1 MGKQK
6 MIQIKNFRAKFTEP
20 DDEGHFTGY
29 ASVFELEDLDGDI
42 IKPGAFKKTLA
53 EKKRFPFLWQHM
65 VQEPIGWVE
74 MEEDEKGLKIT
85 NGKLILDV
93 QRAAEARALM
103 KEGAINGLSIG
114 FEYVKWENIDGGNG
128 KIVTEIK
135 LWEVSAVTFPAQPAA
150 MIETVKTLDI
160 SKLSTDDD
168 IGDVEGKDMNQDNLD
183 LKSVIPYHD
192 YGNADEDAEWDA
204 GKEVREAD
212 VETLKKICAWYDS
225 ENPDI
230 KTSYKLPHH
239 RAADLKAVW
248 RGVAAAMAALL
259 GARGGVDI
267 PEADRKGVYN
277 HLAKHYK
284 DFEKEPPEFSS
295 VEPPEPEKTTRDTEP
310 EKTTQNGKIDVPL
323 KDNEKEKEKMEKEEL
338 ERKELK
344 EKVEVLEKQ
353 ILELKAAGFKGLDLK
368 DEKAKKYEEKFWEY
382 MRTGVEPPELKVAS
396 DFLTEPIATSPG
408 AQGGYLIPQKLFSKI
423 IEKVLDYS
431 PIRKYAFTTT
441 VAGDIDII
449 KEGAGIEVIWP
460 GEGQEFSQTTG
471 SGNLLIPKK
480 LVQHPQSA
488 LVRVSRKMLAQDTIV
503 NLEDFIAGLVGR
515 YMAQS
520 EATKFIK
527 GNGTASPYGLLAS
540 DGTPIVQRVITGTAS
555 GLTLDNLK
563 KLYYSVPSYARS
575 RGVWCMN
582 DEIMLLLSQIK
593 TAVTTGTSPTENVK
607 WNSYAF
613 GDIIGPEPNTIL
625 GRPVISC
632 PEMDNSTDSSKE
644 PVAFGDLQGYWITD
658 NPNVFVLRL
667 DEAYATKGQVGFL
680 FEFLKGG
687 YPVDPQGLRVL
698 KCSAS

>member
-42 IKPGAFKKTLA
+42 IKPGAFKKTLS

-103 KEGAINGLSIG
+103 KEQAVNGLSIG
-114 FEYVKWENIDGGNG
+114 FELVKWENVDEGRGRI
-128 KIVTEIK
+128 ITEIK

-150 MIETVKTLDI
+150 VIETVKTLDI

-168 IGDVEGKDMNQDNLD
+168 IDDVEGKDMSQDDLE
-183 LKSVIPYHD
+183 LKSVIPYRD
-192 YGNADEDAEWDA
+192 YGSAPEDTEWDA

-212 VETLKKICAWYDS
+212 IDTLKKICAWYDS

-239 RAADLKAVW
+239 RASDLKAVW

-267 PEADRKGVYN
+267 PEGDRKGVYN
-277 HLAKHYK
+277 HLVKHYK
-284 DFEKEPPEFSS
+284 DFEKEPPEFHS

-310 EKTTQNGKIDVPL
+310 EKTTQEGKIDVPL
-323 KDNEKEKEKMEKEEL
+323 KDDEKEKEKMDEL
-338 ERKELK
+338 ERKEIK
-344 EKVEVLEKQ
+344 EKVEALEKQ
-353 ILELKAAGFKGLDLK
+353 ILEMKASGFKGLDQK
-368 DEKAKKYEEKFWEY
+368 DEDAKKYETKFWEWVK
-382 MRTGVEPPELKVAS
+382 TGKEPPEMK
-396 DFLTEPIATSPG
+396 TTYYPITTTPAE
-408 AQGGYLIPQKLFSKI
+408 GGYLIPQKLFGKI
-423 IEKVLDYS
+423 VEKLVEYS
-431 PIRKYAFTTT
+431 PIRQYAFVNT
-441 VAGDIDII
+441 VAGDIDVV
-449 KEGAGIEVIWP
+449 KEGSGVVVEWP
-460 GEGQEFSQTTG
+460 GETGTRNPSTTE
-471 SGNLLIPKK
+471 NEHLLGTQKI
-480 LVQHPQSA
+480 VQHPQTA
-488 LVRVSRKMLAQDTIV
+488 LVLVSRKMLAQDTIV
-503 NLEDFIAGLVGR
+503 NLEDFISGLVAR
-515 YMAQS
+515 YVAKS
-520 EATKFIK
+520 EGTKFILGD
-527 GNGTASPYGLLAS
+527 GNACPTGLLHS
-540 DGTPIVQRVITGTAS
+540 TLLTRVTLGTHDTPTFDDV
-555 GLTLDNLK
+555 K
-563 KLYYSVPSYARS
+563 KVYYSVPSYARS
-575 RGVWCMN
+575 RGVWCTN
-582 DEIMLLLSQIK
+582 DAWMLFLSKIK
-593 TAVTTGTSPTENVK
+593 SAVTTGATPVENIK

-613 GDIIGPEPNTIL
+613 GDVIGPEPNTIL

-632 PEMDNSTDSSKE
+632 PDMTSAISSGSE
-644 PVAFGDLQGYWITD
+644 DLMIFGDLQGYWITD
-658 NPNVFVLRL
+658 NPYVVVQRL
-667 DEAYATKGQVGFL
+667 GELYAASGKVGFL

-698 KCSAS
+698 ANTAS

>member
-20 DDEGHFTGY
+20 DDAGYFTGY

-42 IKPGAFKKTLA
+42 IKPGAFKKTLS

-192 YGNADEDAEWDA
+192 YGNADEDAERDA

-284 DFEKEPPEFSS
+284 DFDKEPPEFSS
-295 VEPPEPEKTTRDTEP
+295 TEPPEPEKTTRDTEP

-344 EKVEVLEKQ
+344 EKIEGLEKQ
-353 ILELKAAGFKGLDLK
+353 ILEMKAAGFKGLDQK
-368 DEKAKKYEEKFWEY
+368 DEDAKKYEAKFWEWAK
-382 MRTGVEPPELKVAS
+382 TGKEPPELKT
-396 DFLTEPIATSPG
+396 DYYPINTTA
-408 AQGGYLIPQKLFSKI
+408 AQGGYLIPQKLFGKVV
-423 IEKVLDYS
+423 EKVAQYS
-431 PIRKYAFTTT
+431 PIRQYAFVNT
-441 VAGDIDII
+441 VAGDIDVV
-449 KEGAGIEVIWP
+449 KENAGIGVAWP
-460 GEGQEFSQTTG
+460 GETGTRTEGITSSSLLASKKIIQYPQT
-471 SGNLLIPKK
+471 
-480 LVQHPQSA
+480 A
-488 LVRVSRKMLAQDTIV
+488 LVLVSRKMLASDTIV

-515 YMAQS
+515 YVAKS
-520 EATKFIK
+520 EGTKFV
-527 GNGTASPYGLLAS
+527 NGTGSNEPFGLLAT
-540 DGTPIVQRVITGTAS
+540 DTNPIMTRVTLGTHDT
-555 GLTLDNLK
+555 LTFDDVK
-563 KLYYSVPSYARS
+563 KAYYSVPSYARS
-575 RGVWCMN
+575 RGVWCMH
-582 DEIMLLLSQIK
+582 DDWMLFLSKIK
-593 TAVTTGTSPTENVK
+593 SAVTTGATPVENIK

-613 GDIIGPEPNTIL
+613 GDVIGPEPNTIL

-632 PEMDNSTDSSKE
+632 PDMTSAISSGSE
-644 PVAFGDLQGYWITD
+644 DLMIFGDLQGYWITD
-658 NPNVFVLRL
+658 NPYVVVQRL
-667 DEAYATKGQVGFL
+667 DELYAASGKVGFL

-687 YPVDPQGLRVL
+687 YPVDPQGMRVL
-698 KCSAS
+698 ANTAS

>member
-42 IKPGAFKKTLA
+42 IKPGAFKKTLS

-103 KEGAINGLSIG
+103 KEQAVNGLSIG
-114 FEYVKWENIDGGNG
+114 FELVKWENVDEGRGRI
-128 KIVTEIK
+128 ITEIK

-150 MIETVKTLDI
+150 VIETVKTLDI

-168 IGDVEGKDMNQDNLD
+168 IDDVEGKYMSQDD
-183 LKSVIPYHD
+183 FELKSVIPYRD
-192 YGNADEDAEWDA
+192 YGNAPEDTEWDA

-212 VETLKKICAWYDS
+212 VDTLKKICAWYDS

-284 DFEKEPPEFSS
+284 DFDKEPPEFSS
-295 VEPPEPEKTTRDTEP
+295 TEPPEPEKTTRDTEP

-344 EKVEVLEKQ
+344 EKIEGLEKQ
-353 ILELKAAGFKGLDLK
+353 ILEMKASGFKGLDQK
-368 DEKAKKYEEKFWEY
+368 DEDAKKYEAKFWEWAK
-382 MRTGVEPPELKVAS
+382 TGKEPPEMKDS
-396 DFLTEPIATSPG
+396 TTYYPIKTDSG
-408 AQGGYLIPQKLFSKI
+408 EGGYLIPQKLFGKI
-423 IEKVLDYS
+423 VEKLAEYS
-431 PIRKYAFTTT
+431 PIRKYAFVNQ
-441 VAGDIDII
+441 VAGDIDVV
-449 KEGAGIEVIWP
+449 KEGTGITVEWP
-460 GEGQEFSQTTG
+460 GETGTRNAFTTTDERF
-471 SGNLLIPKK
+471 LTTQKI
-480 LVQHPQSA
+480 VQHPQTA
-488 LVRVSRKMLAQDTIV
+488 LIKVSRKMLAQDTIV
-503 NLEDFIAGLVGR
+503 NLEDFIAGIVAR
-515 YMAQS
+515 YMAKS
-520 EATKFIK
+520 EGTKFVS
-527 GNGTASPYGLLAS
+527 GNGSACPTGLLHS
-540 DGTPIVQRVITGTAS
+540 TLLTRVTLGTHDT
-555 GLTLDNLK
+555 LTFDDVK
-563 KLYYSVPSYARS
+563 KAYYKVPSYARS
-575 RGVWCMN
+575 RGVWCMH
-582 DEIMLLLSQIK
+582 DDWMLFLSKIK
-593 TAVTTGTSPTENVK
+593 SAVTTGATPVENIK

-613 GDIIGPEPNTIL
+613 GDVIGPEPNTIL

-632 PEMDNSTDSSKE
+632 PDMTSAISSGSE
-644 PVAFGDLQGYWITD
+644 DLMIFGDLQGYWITD
-658 NPNVFVLRL
+658 NPYVVVQRL
-667 DEAYATKGQVGFL
+667 DELYAATGQVGFL

-687 YPVDPQGLRVL
+687 YPVDPQGMRVL
-698 KCSAS
+698 ANTAS